1 MAVVSRTVEIALSMR
16 DGASKALKGV
26 GKMAGSTMKSV
37 QKLGSV
43 GSAALKGFA
52 MAATGL
58 NQSIELFK
66 KGAEVFRMFTDK
78 AREYRGENDEL
89 IKSFDESNELVGS
102 LAARIGDTLLVAFTA
117 IVEGLRPVIQAFET
131 YLDTNRKILAI
142 QIVDFLE
149 DVASVIVNVVGKAMI
164 FGTRVVAG
172 FQLIWELLFAGI
184 TNAVEGIVKG
194 IAFLMEKLGSFASL
208 IPGIGDEL
216 KLFADGVAI
225 SMRDMVDGTGVSIDE
240 MSSNMNKIIEDSE
253 RLEFQIGNVTTKIQG
268 FVRTTAETARTKVL
282 PGALGGVRK
291 LNQELDKT
299 PEKTAKAN
307 ESLKEFEIT
316 QESIANVAGS
326 LTASMGTMFASL
338 SAGGEQAQA
347 ALSTALTDM
356 LTSIVSFVEQS
367 VIASQIMAMSGS
379 GAAASFGGP
388 IAIIA
393 ATALVAAFFKG
404 LISQIPEAQSFASGG
419 MVRGGVRGRD
429 SVPALLM
436 PGEYVMN
443 TDQVDA
449 MRSMFSNM
457 DGVNS
462 TGRFANGG
470 TVGGRGGG
478 VTINVSTAVP
488 LSKAEL
494 TRYVRSSIVPA
505 LNDLRAQGIM

>member
-89 IKSFDESNELVGS
+89 IKSFDKSNDLVGS
-102 LAARIGDTLLVAFTA
+102 LAARIGDTL
-117 IVEGLRPVIQAFET
+117 IVVFNALIASLGPTIQAFENF
-131 YLDTNRKILAI
+131 LDVNRRIISL
-142 QIVDFLE
+142 QIIEFLE
-149 DVASVIVNVVGKAMI
+149 TFASVTVNVVGKAMI
-164 FGTRVVAG
+164 YGSRVVAG
-172 FQLIWELLFAGI
+172 FQLVFETLFTVV
-184 TNAVEGIVKG
+184 TNTVEGIVKG
-194 IAFLMEKLGSFASL
+194 MAFLVEKVGEFASIL
-208 IPGIGDEL
+208 PGVGDDIMKFTDE
-216 KLFADGVAI
+216 VAV
-225 SMRDMVDGTGVSIDE
+225 SMFNMADGTGQSIED
-240 MSSNMNKIIEDSE
+240 MSKNMATIIEDSE

-299 PEKTAKAN
+299 PEKAAKAN

-356 LTSIVSFVEQS
+356 LTSIVSFVEQA
-367 VIASQIMAMSGS
+367 VIASQIMAMSQS

-388 IAIIA
+388 VAIIA

-404 LISQIPEAQSFASGG
+404 LISQIPETQSFASGG

-478 VTINVSTAVP
+478 VTVNVSTAVP